1 MEQFNL
7 NEYISNPS
15 RKLVTRDGRQVRI
28 IEIGAEGDYP
38 IVALI
43 KAYDNSEVPHRYT
56 KDGLITSY
64 GECNL
69 DLFFAYKKNEK
80 FDPNTLKPYD
90 KVLVRQNIFDFW
102 LCDHFSFMN
111 GNAACKFWCAS
122 YHWCYCI
129 PYNDETKHLVGTT
142 DNAPEYY
149 RHWEE

>member
-43 KAYDNSEVPHRYT
+43 KAYDNSEVSHRYT

-69 DLFFAYKKNEK
+69 DLFFAAEK
-80 FDPNTLKPYD
+80 REGFVNIYNRDNRLITGVTIHQTEEDAKRFIFPNSGY
-90 KVLVRQNIFDFW
+90 I
-102 LCDHFSFMN
+102 
-111 GNAACKFWCAS
+111 
-122 YHWCYCI
+122 
-129 PYNDETKHLVGTT
+129 TT
-142 DNAPEYY
+142 IKIQ
-149 RHWEE
+149 WEE